1 MTHRLLVIA
10 GRDPSGGAGVDAD
23 RDALGSLDL
32 EVTYVVTA
40 ETDQDDGEVRS
51 AGARSPDLWLA
62 EARGALPAS
71 AIKLGLLPGVEA
83 VRAAAD
89 LLASA
94 GGAPVVL
101 DPVIESTSGFT
112 FLDAPALD
120 ELRASLVPAG
130 VILTPNLPELAR
142 LTDASLAHLAADLDA
157 RADAASHLVERG
169 AAAVVV
175 KGGHGLED
183 PAVDLLVRPGG
194 RPLRVEH
201 ERIRGARLRGT
212 GCRFA
217 SALAGHLALGGT
229 LEQGIGVAGSL
240 VLDRLGGGAETR
252 S

>member
-1 MTHRLLVIA
+1 MTRRLLVVA

-23 RDALGSLDL
+23 RDALDSLDL
-32 EVTYVVTA
+32 EVSYVVTA

-51 AGARSPDLWLA
+51 AGAVSPDVWLA
-62 EARGALPAS
+62 EARGVLPAS
-71 AIKLGLLPGVEA
+71 AIKFGLLPGVEA

-89 LLASA
+89 LVACA

-101 DPVIESTSGFT
+101 DPVIESSSGFT
-112 FLDAPALD
+112 FLDPVAVD
-120 ELRASLVPAG
+120 ELRGALVPAG
-130 VILTPNLPELAR
+130 VIVTPNLPELAR
-142 LTDASLAHLAADLDA
+142 LTGVSLDHLVADLDA
-157 RADAASHLVERG
+157 RADAASELVEAG

-175 KGGHGLED
+175 KGGHGPED
-183 PAVDLLVRPGG
+183 PAVDLLVRSGD

-229 LEQGIGVAGSL
+229 LERGIGVAGSL